1 MTNLSEV
8 TLVIPAYNRPAYL
21 ERQIDYWSRTD
32 IHLCILDGSTK
43 SAPQSL
49 IERMGKNVHY
59 QHLPIGFNERLV
71 LACDL
76 VQTKYVA
83 LLGDD
88 ELYSV
93 QGLKDCIETLE
104 SESRLVACVGRA
116 MFFYHR
122 DGAIY
127 GDQVYEQNSTLN
139 GAFDN
144 DIVRLKESFKNGNP
158 EHAPYLLYGVFR
170 TPDWRR
176 VVRVSYGRWYSS
188 GYVYELAFQI
198 FGTLLGP
205 AAIVDSLVW
214 LRSGE
219 NPAMSSAAVNRKIP
233 MGEWGSDPQYSNER
247 VDFVDRI
254 VFEKVKDATCTQSEI
269 KEVVTQVVKEFTAYS
284 LHKPKR
290 LKAKWH
296 QILYFLN
303 SLTPKFIK
311 QILKRNMTPT
321 IGKLLDYRGR
331 SMSEALLLME
341 SRGIKFDSS
350 EMKEL
355 EKFLLGFHR
364 ELGLN

>member
-1 MTNLSEV
+1 MTNLSDI

-32 IHLCILDGSTK
+32 VHLCILDGSTE
-43 SAPQSL
+43 SASQSL

-76 VQTKYVA
+76 VETKYVV

-93 QGLKDCIETLE
+93 QGLVDCIETLE
-104 SESRLVACVGRA
+104 SDSRLIACVGRA
-116 MFFYHR
+116 LFFYHR
-122 DGAIY
+122 DAAIY
-127 GDQVYEQNSTLN
+127 GDQVYEQNSTPN
-139 GAFDN
+139 GVFGN
-144 DIVRLKESFKNGNP
+144 DIERLKESFRNGNP
-158 EHAPYLLYGVFR
+158 EHAPYLLYGIFR
-170 TPDWRR
+170 TSDWRR
-176 VVRVSYGRWYSS
+176 IVRVSYGRWYSS

-219 NPAMSSAAVNRKIP
+219 NPAMSSAAVNRKIS
-233 MGEWGSDPQYSNER
+233 MGEWGSDPQYRNEL
-247 VDFVDRI
+247 VDFIERI
-254 VFEKVKDATCTQSEI
+254 VSEKIKDATCTRGEI
-269 KEVVTQVVKEFTAYS
+269 KEVVTRIVEEFTAYS

-290 LKAKWH
+290 LKAKW
-296 QILYFLN
+296 QRILHFLN
-303 SLTPKFIK
+303 SLAPGFFK
-311 QILKRNMTPT
+311 QMLKRNMTPK
-321 IGKLLDYRGR
+321 IGRLLHYRSR

-341 SRGIKFDSS
+341 SRGIKIDSS
-350 EMKEL
+350 EMREL
-355 EKFLLGFHR
+355 EQFLLDFHR
-364 ELGLN
+364 KLELN

>member
-1 MTNLSEV
+1 MANLGDI

-32 IHLCILDGSTK
+32 VHLCILDGSTK

-104 SESRLVACVGRA
+104 SDSRLIACVGRA
-116 MFFYHR
+116 LFFYHR
-122 DGAIY
+122 DDAIY
-127 GDQVYEQNSTLN
+127 GDQVYEQNATPD
-139 GAFDN
+139 GVFDN
-144 DIVRLKESFKNGNP
+144 DIVRLNESFQNGNP
-158 EHAPYLLYGVFR
+158 DKAPYLLYGIFR
-170 TPDWRR
+170 TPDWKR

-205 AAIVDSLVW
+205 AVTVDSLVW

-233 MGEWGSDPQYSNER
+233 MGEWGSDPQYLNEL

-254 VFEKVKDATCTQSEI
+254 VSEKIKDATSTRSEL

-303 SLTPKFIK
+303 SVTPKFIK
-311 QILKRNMTPT
+311 KALKRNMTPT

-331 SMSEALLLME
+331 SMADALLLME
-341 SRGIKFDSS
+341 GRGIKFDSS

-355 EKFLLGFHR
+355 EQFLRDFHR
-364 ELGLN
+364 KLELN

>member
-32 IHLCILDGSTK
+32 IQLCILDGSAE

-93 QGLKDCIETLE
+93 QGLEDCIETLE
-104 SESRLVACVGRA
+104 LDSRLIACVGRA
-116 MFFYHR
+116 LFFYHR
-122 DGAIY
+122 DAAIY
-127 GDQVYEQNSTLN
+127 GGQVYEQNSTLN
-139 GAFDN
+139 RVFDS
-144 DIVRLKESFKNGNP
+144 DIGRLKESFKNGNP
-158 EHAPYLLYGVFR
+158 EHAPYLLYGIFR

-176 VVRVSYGRWYSS
+176 VIRVSYGRWYSS

-205 AAIVDSLVW
+205 TVIVDSLVW

-233 MGEWGSDPQYSNER
+233 MGEWGSDPKYSNEL
-247 VDFVDRI
+247 VDFVERI
-254 VFEKVKDATCTQSEI
+254 VSEKIKDATCTRSEI
-269 KEVVTQVVKEFTAYS
+269 KEVVTRIVEEFTAYS
-284 LHKPKR
+284 LRKPKR
-290 LKAKWH
+290 LKARWH
-296 QILYFLN
+296 QILYFFN
-303 SLTPKFIK
+303 SLTPRSIR
-311 QILKRNMTPT
+311 QVLKRNITP
-321 IGKLLDYRGR
+321 IMGKVLDYRVR
-331 SMSEALLLME
+331 AMSSALLLME

-355 EKFLLGFHR
+355 EQFLLDFHR
-364 ELGLN
+364 KLN